1 MKRNSIYFLMGAL
14 LIFVTLTAENC
25 GQRPTSD
32 DIQRAQQE
40 LILKEGTAQVGM
52 PAIKNFRTKKIL
64 KDVIERRDQ
73 NGLSTYT
80 YVFSEMTGKFTYLGE
95 SIGYAIPAATQ
106 FTNPQKTV
114 GHIQSITSI
123 PQADPDGL
131 FSPASAEGSWIVM
144 YDPVKKEALP
154 QYSESRLSTFS
165 YKLPARLV
173 VGGYKDE

>member
-1 MKRNSIYFLMGAL
+1 MNSVKLIIGAL
-14 LIFVTLTAENC
+14 ILFVIFITESCEQQPN
-25 GQRPTSD
+25 SD

-40 LILKEGTAQVGM
+40 KILGEGTSQIGM
-52 PAIKNFRTKKIL
+52 PSVKNFRERKIL

-73 NGLSTYT
+73 NGLGTYT
-80 YVFSEMTGKFTYLGE
+80 YVFSEITGKFTYLGE
-95 SIGYAIPAATQ
+95 SLGYPIPAATQ

-114 GHIQSITSI
+114 KGAQYSITTI
-123 PQADPDGL
+123 AQADPNGL

-144 YDPVKKEALP
+144 LDPVKKEALP